1 MALPKTQGADHRVTS
16 SATSNQATTRT
27 IKAIDSTF
35 FDARIRDRLR
45 IRIYVKY
52 RQGACSNPCSLL
64 QWGVVKAP
72 GDSRY
77 RSAAWFTVC

>member
-1 MALPKTQGADHRVTS
+1 MALPKTQDADHRVTS

-52 RQGACSNPCSLL
+52 RQSACSNPCSRL

-72 GDSRY
+72 GNSRY
-77 RSAAWFTVC
+77 HSAVWCTVC